1 MCGEYPGDL
10 SYEELI
16 AKREL
21 EKREKERENTRQA
34 ALKVAHMMNSD
45 EGIYITCSILILF
58 VYVGVSTSIESE
70 SQDRAVDSE
79 ARQKLKGLWK
89 KALDNTELL
98 VEKYSHKPSC
108 KSYDSGP
115 FNRMTPSERAAYQSR
130 KADEIYEKMLHT
142 QEISKK
148 RAADAIMD
156 CIVNL
161 T

>member
-1 MCGEYPGDL
+1 M
-10 SYEELI
+10 
-16 AKREL
+16 
-21 EKREKERENTRQA
+21 
-34 ALKVAHMMNSD
+34 
-45 EGIYITCSILILF
+45 SILILF

-98 VEKYSHKPSC
+98 VEKYGHKPSC
-108 KSYDSGP
+108 KSYDGVP

-130 KADEIYEKMLHT
+130 RADEIYEKMLHT

-161 T
+161 S